1 MTEQPK
7 AEHTPEPWHIE
18 NEPYNIWSERGGLIA
33 RLTCPMDPTK
43 DGTEPDGP
51 WDMGCANGRRIVA
64 CVNALAGHDP
74 ESVKRLITI
83 VTKGRQLGHTQ
94 SQLDFARMWTTY
106 GKLLEGCKH
115 FVKWA
120 ERLRDDGVCPVPIG
134 LSLVKDVIAEIDAPE
149 DTPQ

>member
-1 MTEQPK
+1 MAEQPTQ
-7 AEHTPEPWHIE
+7 HTSEPWRLGRNGSIVCDT
-18 NEPYNIWSERGGLIA
+18 PYGRDSGHDDVDYYGGHAICESLRSEA
-33 RLTCPMDPTK
+33 D
-43 DGTEPDGP
+43 
-51 WDMGCANGRRIVA
+51 GRRIVA

-74 ESVKRLITI
+74 ENVK
-83 VTKGRQLGHTQ
+83 QL
-94 SQLDFARMWTTY
+94 LTTH